1 MGRERWAGQGTILAG
16 KDFGKP
22 SRSLTVTPDCHQ
34 APCHRTDL
42 VVEKAI
48 PLNNQVATR
57 LAAEKMQG
65 LDPTH
70 GGPDIGMSRIAGHG
84 NKVMLADK

>member
-1 MGRERWAGQGTILAG
+1 
-16 KDFGKP
+16 
-22 SRSLTVTPDCHQ
+22 VTPDCHQ

-65 LDPTH
+65 LNSTH
-70 GGPDIGMSRIAGHG
+70 GGPDIGMSRITGHG
-84 NKVMLADK
+84 NKIMIAEK